1 MSHRRPY
8 RPHTYSYGN
17 RHLAQ
22 RRREGFWQRIK
33 QVIHEHSP
41 RIDLGNWP

>member
-1 MSHRRPY
+1 MSIRR
-8 RPHTYSYGN
+8 RRQTTYSYGS

-22 RRREGFWQRIK
+22 RRREGFWQRMRR
-33 QVIHEHSP
+33 VIHEHSP